1 VRVERL
7 QVPGRDATSKSCAV
21 ASIAHSVNPRLLRRG
36 VTIFPRSHHAMKPVE
51 VSTVI
56 RRPIAQ
62 VYAHLDV
69 LGNHEAFTDH
79 FLVDWELHGAASGVG
94 ASVRMRV
101 RAPGR
106 SEEVELTVIDAEP
119 PVRTVEETVGAGGRR
134 RTRGTY
140 TLAALDADRTEVRF
154 EIDPLEVPRSE
165 RPLWP
170 LSRAWL
176 RRQNARS
183 LERLRGQLEGHSARA
198 AA

>member
-1 VRVERL
+1 
-7 QVPGRDATSKSCAV
+7 
-21 ASIAHSVNPRLLRRG
+21 
-36 VTIFPRSHHAMKPVE
+36 MKPVE

-56 RRPIAQ
+56 RRPIAD

-69 LGNHEAFTDH
+69 LANHEAFTDH
-79 FLVDWELHGAASGVG
+79 FLVDWQLRGPASGVG
-94 ASVRMRV
+94 ASVTMSV

-106 SEEVELTVIDAEP
+106 TEEVELTVIEVEP

-140 TLAALDADRTEVRF
+140 TLDELDADRTEVRF
-154 EIDPLEVPRSE
+154 RIDPLQVPRSE

-183 LERLRGQLEGHSARA
+183 LARLREQLEAPNVRA

>member
-1 VRVERL
+1 M
-7 QVPGRDATSKSCAV
+7 KS
-21 ASIAHSVNPRLLRRG
+21 
-36 VTIFPRSHHAMKPVE
+36 VE

-56 RRPIAQ
+56 RRPIAE

-69 LGNHEAFTDH
+69 LANHEAFTDH
-79 FLVDWELHGAASGVG
+79 FLVDWRLEGPASGVG
-94 ASVRMRV
+94 ASVTMRV

-106 SEEVELTVIDAEP
+106 SEEVELTVIEAEA

-140 TLAALDADRTEVRF
+140 TLEAIDADRTEVRF
-154 EIDPLEVPRSE
+154 EIEPLEVPRSE

-183 LERLRGQLEGHSARA
+183 LERLREQLEGQPAQA

>member
-1 VRVERL
+1 M
-7 QVPGRDATSKSCAV
+7 KS
-21 ASIAHSVNPRLLRRG
+21 
-36 VTIFPRSHHAMKPVE
+36 VE

-56 RRPIAQ
+56 RRPIAE

-69 LGNHEAFTDH
+69 LANHEAFTDH
-79 FLVDWELHGAASGVG
+79 FLVDWRLEGPASGVG
-94 ASVRMRV
+94 ASVTMRV

-106 SEEVELTVIDAEP
+106 SEEVELTVIEAEP

-140 TLAALDADRTEVRF
+140 TLAAIDADRTEVRF
-154 EIDPLEVPRSE
+154 EIEPLEVPRSE

-183 LERLRGQLEGHSARA
+183 LERLREQLEGQPAQA

>member
-1 VRVERL
+1 
-7 QVPGRDATSKSCAV
+7 
-21 ASIAHSVNPRLLRRG
+21 
-36 VTIFPRSHHAMKPVE
+36 MKPVE

-56 RRPIAQ
+56 RRPIAE

-69 LGNHEAFTDH
+69 LANHEAFTDH
-79 FLVDWELHGAASGVG
+79 FLVDWELHGPASGVG
-94 ASVRMRV
+94 AAVTMRV

-106 SEEVELTVIDAEP
+106 SEEVDLTVIEAEP
-119 PVRTVEETVGAGGRR
+119 PVRTVEETIGAGGRR

-140 TLAALDADRTEVRF
+140 TLRELDPDRTEVRF

-183 LERLRGQLEGHSARA
+183 LERLREQLEAPDVRA

>member
-1 VRVERL
+1 M
-7 QVPGRDATSKSCAV
+7 KS
-21 ASIAHSVNPRLLRRG
+21 
-36 VTIFPRSHHAMKPVE
+36 VE
-51 VSTVI
+51 VSTTI
-56 RRPIAQ
+56 RRPIAE

-69 LGNHEAFTDH
+69 LANHEAFTDH
-79 FLVDWELHGAASGVG
+79 FLVDWQLRGPASGVG
-94 ASVRMRV
+94 ASVTMSV

-106 SEEVELTVIDAEP
+106 TEEVELTVIDAEP

-140 TLAALDADRTEVRF
+140 TLAEVDPDHTEVRF
-154 EIDPLEVPRSE
+154 AIDPLEVPRSE

-183 LERLRGQLEGHSARA
+183 LERLREQLEAPDVRA

>member
-1 VRVERL
+1 M
-7 QVPGRDATSKSCAV
+7 KS
-21 ASIAHSVNPRLLRRG
+21 
-36 VTIFPRSHHAMKPVE
+36 VE

-56 RRPIAQ
+56 RRPIAE

-69 LGNHEAFTDH
+69 LANHEAFTDH
-79 FLVDWELHGAASGVG
+79 FLVDWELRGPASGVG
-94 ASVRMRV
+94 ASVTMSV

-106 SEEVELTVIDAEP
+106 TEDVELTVIDAEP
-119 PVRTVEETVGAGGRR
+119 PVRTIEETVGAGGRR

-140 TLAALDADRTEVRF
+140 TLDELDPDRTEVRF
-154 EIDPLEVPRSE
+154 TIDPIEVPRAE

-183 LERLRGQLEGHSARA
+183 LERLREQLEGRPARA

>member
-1 VRVERL
+1 M
-7 QVPGRDATSKSCAV
+7 KS
-21 ASIAHSVNPRLLRRG
+21 
-36 VTIFPRSHHAMKPVE
+36 VE
-51 VSTVI
+51 VSTTI
-56 RRPIAQ
+56 RRPIAE

-69 LGNHEAFTDH
+69 LANHEAFTDH
-79 FLVDWELHGAASGVG
+79 FLVDWQLRGPASGVG
-94 ASVRMRV
+94 ASVTMTV

-106 SEEVELTVIDAEP
+106 TEEVELTVIDAEP

-140 TLAALDADRTEVRF
+140 TLAEVDPDHTEVRF
-154 EIDPLEVPRSE
+154 AIDPLEVPRSE

-183 LERLRGQLEGHSARA
+183 LERLREQLEAPDVRA
-198 AA
+198 VA

>member
-1 VRVERL
+1 M
-7 QVPGRDATSKSCAV
+7 KS
-21 ASIAHSVNPRLLRRG
+21 
-36 VTIFPRSHHAMKPVE
+36 VE

-56 RRPIAQ
+56 RRPVAE

-69 LGNHEAFTDH
+69 LANHEAFTDH
-79 FLVDWELHGAASGVG
+79 FLVDWHLAGPASGVG
-94 ASVRMRV
+94 ASVTMTV

-106 SEEVELTVIDAEP
+106 SEEVELAVIEAEP

-140 TLAALDADRTEVRF
+140 TLDAIDADRTEVRF
-154 EIDPLEVPRSE
+154 RIDPLEVPRSE

-183 LERLRGQLEGHSARA
+183 LERLREQLEGQPAQA

>member
-1 VRVERL
+1 
-7 QVPGRDATSKSCAV
+7 
-21 ASIAHSVNPRLLRRG
+21 
-36 VTIFPRSHHAMKPVE
+36 MKPVE

-56 RRPIAQ
+56 RRPIAE
-62 VYAHLDV
+62 VYAYVDV
-69 LGNHEAFTDH
+69 LANHEAFTDH
-79 FLVDWELHGAASGVG
+79 FLVDWQLAGPASGVG
-94 ASVRMRV
+94 ASVTMRV

-106 SEEVELTVIDAEP
+106 SEEVELTVIEAEP
-119 PVRTVEETVGAGGRR
+119 PTRTVEETVGAGGRR

-140 TLAALDADRTEVRF
+140 TLEAIDAERTEVRF
-154 EIDPLEVPRSE
+154 AIEPLEVPRSE

-183 LERLRGQLEGHSARA
+183 LERMRAQLEGHPAQA

>member
-1 VRVERL
+1 
-7 QVPGRDATSKSCAV
+7 
-21 ASIAHSVNPRLLRRG
+21 
-36 VTIFPRSHHAMKPVE
+36 MKPVE

-56 RRPIAQ
+56 RRPIAE

-69 LGNHEAFTDH
+69 LANHEAFTDH
-79 FLVDWELHGAASGVG
+79 FLVDWRLEGPASGVG
-94 ASVRMRV
+94 ASVTMTV

-106 SEEVELTVIDAEP
+106 SEEVELTVIEAEP

-140 TLAALDADRTEVRF
+140 TLDAIDPDHTGVRF
-154 EIDPLEVPRSE
+154 RIDPLEVPRSE

-183 LERLRGQLEGHSARA
+183 LERLRAQLEGQPAQA

>member
-1 VRVERL
+1 
-7 QVPGRDATSKSCAV
+7 
-21 ASIAHSVNPRLLRRG
+21 
-36 VTIFPRSHHAMKPVE
+36 MKPVE

-56 RRPIAQ
+56 HRPIAE

-69 LGNHEAFTDH
+69 LANHEAFTDH
-79 FLVDWELHGAASGVG
+79 FLVDWQLRGPASGVG
-94 ASVRMRV
+94 ASVTMSV

-106 SEEVELTVIDAEP
+106 TEEVELTVIDAEP

-140 TLAALDADRTEVRF
+140 TLAEVDPDHTEVRF
-154 EIDPLEVPRSE
+154 AIDPLEVPRSE

-183 LERLRGQLEGHSARA
+183 LERLREQLEAPHVRA

>member
-1 VRVERL
+1 
-7 QVPGRDATSKSCAV
+7 
-21 ASIAHSVNPRLLRRG
+21 
-36 VTIFPRSHHAMKPVE
+36 MKPVT
-51 VSTVI
+51 VSTTI
-56 RRPIAQ
+56 DRPREE
-62 VYAHLDV
+62 VYDLLDDISR
-69 LGNHEAFTDH
+69 HEAFTDH
-79 FLVDWELHGAASGVG
+79 FLVDWHLAGPASGVG
-94 ASVRMRV
+94 ASVTMTV

-106 SEEVELTVIDAEP
+106 SEEVELTVIEAEP

-140 TLAALDADRTEVRF
+140 TLDAIDADRTEVRF
-154 EIDPLEVPRSE
+154 RIDPLEVPRSE

-183 LERLRGQLEGHSARA
+183 LERLREQLEGQPAQA

>member
-1 VRVERL
+1 
-7 QVPGRDATSKSCAV
+7 
-21 ASIAHSVNPRLLRRG
+21 
-36 VTIFPRSHHAMKPVE
+36 MKPVE
-51 VSTVI
+51 VSTFI
-56 RRPIAQ
+56 HRPIAE

-69 LGNHEAFTDH
+69 LANHEAFTDH
-79 FLVDWELHGAASGVG
+79 FLVDWQLRGPASGVG
-94 ASVRMRV
+94 ASVTMSV

-106 SEEVELTVIDAEP
+106 TEEVELTVIDAEP

-140 TLAALDADRTEVRF
+140 TLAEVDPDHTEVRF
-154 EIDPLEVPRSE
+154 AIDPLEIPRSE

-183 LERLRGQLEGHSARA
+183 LERLREQLEAPDVRA

>member
-1 VRVERL
+1 M
-7 QVPGRDATSKSCAV
+7 KS
-21 ASIAHSVNPRLLRRG
+21 
-36 VTIFPRSHHAMKPVE
+36 VE

-56 RRPIAQ
+56 RRPIAEI
-62 VYAHLDV
+62 YAHLDV
-69 LGNHEAFTDH
+69 LANHEAFTDH
-79 FLVDWELHGAASGVG
+79 FLVDWQLAGPASGVG
-94 ASVRMRV
+94 ASVAMRV

-106 SEEVELTVIDAEP
+106 SEEVELTVIEAEP
-119 PVRTVEETVGAGGRR
+119 PTRTVEETVGAGGRR

-140 TLAALDADRTEVRF
+140 TLEAIDADRTEVRF
-154 EIDPLEVPRSE
+154 AIEPLEVPRSE

-183 LERLRGQLEGHSARA
+183 LERLRAQLEGQPTQA

>member
-1 VRVERL
+1 
-7 QVPGRDATSKSCAV
+7 
-21 ASIAHSVNPRLLRRG
+21 
-36 VTIFPRSHHAMKPVE
+36 MKPVE

-56 RRPIAQ
+56 RRPIAE

-69 LGNHEAFTDH
+69 LANHEAFTDH
-79 FLVDWELHGAASGVG
+79 FLVDWDLRGPAFGVG
-94 ASVRMRV
+94 ASVTMRV

-106 SEEVELTVIDAEP
+106 SEEVELTVIEADP

-134 RTRGTY
+134 RTLGTY
-140 TLAALDADRTEVRF
+140 RLVALEAGRTEVRF
-154 EIDPLEVPRSE
+154 EIDPIEVPRSE

-176 RRQNARS
+176 RRQNARA
-183 LERLRGQLEGHSARA
+183 LERLREQLEAPSVRA

>member
-1 VRVERL
+1 M
-7 QVPGRDATSKSCAV
+7 KS
-21 ASIAHSVNPRLLRRG
+21 
-36 VTIFPRSHHAMKPVE
+36 VE

-56 RRPIAQ
+56 RRPIAE

-69 LGNHEAFTDH
+69 LANHETFTDH
-79 FLVDWELHGAASGVG
+79 FLVDWQLAGPASGVG
-94 ASVRMRV
+94 ASVAMRV

-106 SEEVELTVIDAEP
+106 SEEVELTVIEAEP
-119 PVRTVEETVGAGGRR
+119 PTRTVEETVGAGGRR

-140 TLAALDADRTEVRF
+140 TLEAIDADRTEVRF
-154 EIDPLEVPRSE
+154 AIEPLEVPRSE

-183 LERLRGQLEGHSARA
+183 LERLREQLEGQPAHA

>member
-1 VRVERL
+1 M
-7 QVPGRDATSKSCAV
+7 KS
-21 ASIAHSVNPRLLRRG
+21 
-36 VTIFPRSHHAMKPVE
+36 VE

-56 RRPIAQ
+56 RRPIAE

-69 LGNHEAFTDH
+69 LANHEAFTDH
-79 FLVDWELHGAASGVG
+79 FLVNWQLSGPAFGVG
-94 ASVRMRV
+94 ASVTMTV

-106 SEEVELTVIDAEP
+106 TEEVELTVIDAEP

-140 TLAALDADRTEVRF
+140 TLDELDPDRTEVRF
-154 EIDPLEVPRSE
+154 RIDPLEVPRSE

-183 LERLRGQLEGHSARA
+183 LERLRAQLEGQPAQA

>member
-1 VRVERL
+1 M
-7 QVPGRDATSKSCAV
+7 KS
-21 ASIAHSVNPRLLRRG
+21 
-36 VTIFPRSHHAMKPVE
+36 VE

-56 RRPIAQ
+56 RRPIAE

-69 LGNHEAFTDH
+69 LANHEAFTDH
-79 FLVDWELHGAASGVG
+79 FLVDWQLAGPASGVG
-94 ASVRMRV
+94 ASVAMRV

-106 SEEVELTVIDAEP
+106 SEEVELTVIEAEP
-119 PVRTVEETVGAGGRR
+119 PTRTVEETVGAGGRR

-140 TLAALDADRTEVRF
+140 TLEAIDADRTEVRF
-154 EIDPLEVPRSE
+154 AIEPLEVPRSE

-183 LERLRGQLEGHSARA
+183 LERLREQLEGHPAQA

>member
-1 VRVERL
+1 M
-7 QVPGRDATSKSCAV
+7 KS
-21 ASIAHSVNPRLLRRG
+21 
-36 VTIFPRSHHAMKPVE
+36 VE

-56 RRPIAQ
+56 RRPIAEI
-62 VYAHLDV
+62 YAHLDV
-69 LGNHEAFTDH
+69 LANHEAFTDH
-79 FLVDWELHGAASGVG
+79 FLVDWQLAGPASGVG
-94 ASVRMRV
+94 ASVAMRV

-106 SEEVELTVIDAEP
+106 SEEVELTVIEAEP
-119 PVRTVEETVGAGGRR
+119 PTRTVEETVGAGGRR

-140 TLAALDADRTEVRF
+140 TLEAIDADRTEVRF
-154 EIDPLEVPRSE
+154 AIEPLEVPRSE

-183 LERLRGQLEGHSARA
+183 LERLREQLEGRPAQA

>member
-1 VRVERL
+1 
-7 QVPGRDATSKSCAV
+7 
-21 ASIAHSVNPRLLRRG
+21 
-36 VTIFPRSHHAMKPVE
+36 MKPVE

-56 RRPIAQ
+56 QRPIAE

-69 LGNHEAFTDH
+69 LANHEAFTDH
-79 FLVDWELHGAASGVG
+79 FLVDWHLEGPASGVG
-94 ASVRMRV
+94 ASVTMTV

-140 TLAALDADRTEVRF
+140 TLDAIDADHTEVRF
-154 EIDPLEVPRSE
+154 RIDPLEVPRSE

-183 LERLRGQLEGHSARA
+183 LERLREQLEGQPAEA

>member
-1 VRVERL
+1 
-7 QVPGRDATSKSCAV
+7 
-21 ASIAHSVNPRLLRRG
+21 
-36 VTIFPRSHHAMKPVE
+36 MKPVE

-56 RRPIAQ
+56 RRPIAE

-69 LGNHEAFTDH
+69 LANHEAFTDH
-79 FLVDWELHGAASGVG
+79 FLVDWHLEGRVSGVG
-94 ASVRMRV
+94 ASVTMTV

-119 PVRTVEETVGAGGRR
+119 PVRNVEETVGAGGRR

-140 TLAALDADRTEVRF
+140 TLEALDADRTRVSF
-154 EIDPLEVPRSE
+154 EIDPIEVPRSE

>member
-1 VRVERL
+1 M
-7 QVPGRDATSKSCAV
+7 KS
-21 ASIAHSVNPRLLRRG
+21 
-36 VTIFPRSHHAMKPVE
+36 VE

-56 RRPIAQ
+56 RRPIAE

-69 LGNHEAFTDH
+69 LANHEAFTDH
-79 FLVDWELHGAASGVG
+79 FLVDWRLEGPASGVG
-94 ASVRMRV
+94 ASVTMRV

-106 SEEVELTVIDAEP
+106 SEEVELTVIEAEP
-119 PVRTVEETVGAGGRR
+119 PVRTVEEKVGADGRR

-140 TLAALDADRTEVRF
+140 TLDAIDADRTEVRF
-154 EIDPLEVPRSE
+154 AIEPLEVPRSE

-183 LERLRGQLEGHSARA
+183 LERLREQLEGQPAQA